1 MFFCV
6 QVFLNSHL
14 FIFCLTRIFNIIQ
27 SSKNATSEDELQMQM
42 SNVDKSQRLMA
53 LTSLLAEKKIRVF
66 ADPRKNKPH
75 YEVIVEDKSLDDVVL
90 EVIKEAGHNGIWT
103 KDIRLKAEITSYVI
117 VNKVLK
123 NLENKKL
130 IKSVKSIS
138 NRKLYVLYDLIPDE
152 TVTGGACYEAGLIRE
167 DVVKNLKAICM
178 QFIFKRFEDSY
189 KHMMSVIHSSDDAVS
204 NNDKVYCSAK
214 EVFEK
219 VQKDIAS
226 LSGDIKE
233 NDIEHI
239 LNILLYEGKLMRQE
253 FGRSLKFRYNPYNRD
268 KTDLFYAPC
277 MVCHLYKDCKPG
289 SAHVS
294 PENCHYLSVEKF

>member
-1 MFFCV
+1 M
-6 QVFLNSHL
+6 HM
-14 FIFCLTRIFNIIQ
+14 T
-27 SSKNATSEDELQMQM
+27 
-42 SNVDKSQRLMA
+42 NVDNSDRLKA
-53 LTSLLAEKKIRVF
+53 LTELLSEKKIRVYQ
-66 ADPRKNKPH
+66 DPRRKIPL

-103 KDIRLKAEITSYVI
+103 KDIRLKGEIPSYLV

-167 DVVKNLKAICM
+167 DVVKNLKALCM
-178 QFIFKRFEDSY
+178 QFIYKRFEDSY
-189 KHMMSVIHSSDDAVS
+189 KHMMSIIHSDDEAINS
-204 NNDKVYCSAK
+204 CDKVYCSAK

-219 VQKDIAS
+219 VQKDIIS
-226 LSGDIKE
+226 SMSSDVKE

-239 LNILLYEGKLMRQE
+239 LNILLFEGKLMRQE
-253 FGRSLKFRYNPYNRD
+253 YGRTFKYRYNPYNRD

-277 MVCHLYKDCKPG
+277 MVCHLYRDCKPG